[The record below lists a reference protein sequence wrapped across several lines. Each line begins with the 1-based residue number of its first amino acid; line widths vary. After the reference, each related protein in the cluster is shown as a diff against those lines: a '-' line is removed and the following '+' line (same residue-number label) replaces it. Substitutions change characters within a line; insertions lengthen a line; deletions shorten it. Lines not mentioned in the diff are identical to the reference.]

1 MDVLLS
7 AAKYGKTL
15 DRPEREW
22 YTREMPPILPIE
34 SLYQER
40 IAAMTPAERVARS
53 AALFVWTRQQIQ
65 RQITAEHGSIPENT
79 LKWLVALRIYG
90 AEPVVRVLIE
100 KELARFS
107 S

>member
-1 MDVLLS
+1 MS
-7 AAKYGKTL
+7 
-15 DRPEREW
+15 
-22 YTREMPPILPIE
+22 TRLPIE

-53 AALFVWTRQQIQ
+53 AALFDWTRQQIQ
-65 RQITAEHGSIPENT
+65 RQITAERGPIPADS
-79 LKWLVALRIYG
+79 LKWLVALRLYG

-100 KELARFS
+100 KELAHIS